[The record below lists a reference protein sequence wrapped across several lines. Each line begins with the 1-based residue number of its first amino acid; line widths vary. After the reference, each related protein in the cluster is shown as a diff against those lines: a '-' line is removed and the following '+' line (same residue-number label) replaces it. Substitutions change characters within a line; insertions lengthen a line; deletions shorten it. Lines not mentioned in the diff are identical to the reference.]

1 MNNLVHADM
10 PIEERM
16 ACDKVEK
23 YFENW
28 YYNLDR
34 KSENFCFKYGLDWK
48 NTKGNNKKH
57 IKKIRTSILCT
68 PDYICYDSVKDEFFF
83 VEVKKCGYYFSLKQ
97 EQFKYYKQWQ
107 NNYPV
112 RFWIYNEYMVNQ
124 THTIKKIAYISTDL
138 LDELIN
144 TNNYKETTW
153 SKERK
158 DPNDC
163 KKLMWKIPFKD
174 IYESLQSL

>member
-1 MNNLVHADM
+1 
-10 PIEERM
+10 
-16 ACDKVEK
+16 
-23 YFENW
+23 
-28 YYNLDR
+28 
-34 KSENFCFKYGLDWK
+34 
-48 NTKGNNKKH
+48 
-57 IKKIRTSILCT
+57 
-68 PDYICYDSVKDEFFF
+68 
-83 VEVKKCGYYFSLKQ
+83 
-97 EQFKYYKQWQ
+97 
-107 NNYPV
+107 
-112 RFWIYNEYMVNQ
+112 MVNQ